1 MKVYLDVSVLIVYLF
16 GQTKEPIRY
25 EAVSNLFDKFQVS
38 QLDCCISLY
47 AFQELYSFCN
57 ENYSAA
63 DVSSVFRL
71 SLLKLLGYPL
81 QIMPLLTRS
90 DRLTYERRFAIS
102 DASDKPHVIS
112 AYLARCNAI
121 ISYDSHFQEATDFIT
136 ALTPEEFL
144 AHIET
149 SV

>member
-25 EAVSNLFDKFQVS
+25 EAVSNLFDKFH
-38 QLDCCISLY
+38 
-47 AFQELYSFCN
+47 
-57 ENYSAA
+57 
-63 DVSSVFRL
+63 L

-90 DRLTYERRFAIS
+90 DRLAYERRFAIS

-121 ISYDSHFQEATDFIT
+121 VSYDSHFQEATDFIT

>member
-1 MKVYLDVSVLIVYLF
+1 MKVYLDVSVLVVYLF
-16 GQTKEPIRY
+16 GQAREPIRY
-25 EAVSNLFDKFQVS
+25 RAVLNLFDKFQTS

-47 AFQELYSFCN
+47 AFQELYSFCH

-63 DVSSVFRL
+63 NVSSVFRL
-71 SLLKLLGYPL
+71 SLLELLGYPL

-90 DRLTYERRFAIS
+90 DRLIYERRFAIS

-112 AYLARCNAI
+112 AYLAGCDAI
-121 ISYDSHFQEATDFIT
+121 VSYDSHFQEATDFVM
-136 ALTPEEFL
+136 ALTPEQLL

>member
-16 GQTKEPIRY
+16 GQTKESIRY
-25 EAVSNLFDKFQVS
+25 EAVSNLFDKFQAS

-57 ENYSAA
+57 ANYSAA

>member
-1 MKVYLDVSVLIVYLF
+1 MIYFAYNKVLISDEVV
-16 GQTKEPIRY
+16 TKT
-25 EAVSNLFDKFQVS
+25 
-38 QLDCCISLY
+38 LDDYI
-47 AFQELYSFCN
+47 
-57 ENYSAA
+57 
-63 DVSSVFRL
+63 
-71 SLLKLLGYPL
+71 K
-81 QIMPLLTRS
+81 
-90 DRLTYERRFAIS
+90 IS

-112 AYLARCNAI
+112 AYLAGCDAI